1 MPKEKP
7 QPLVAAKRAKVEGA
21 LVITDNGNAE
31 MRRLYDERGV
41 AKGEKAIVMLHRILV
56 YRKNFLSPR

>member
-21 LVITDNGNAE
+21 F
-31 MRRLYDERGV
+31 
-41 AKGEKAIVMLHRILV
+41 VMMKI
-56 YRKNFLSPR
+56 KNKEVNHYETT

>member
-21 LVITDNGNAE
+21 FVIMKIKKT
-31 MRRLYDERGV
+31 RRLTAMKNLDTLL
-41 AKGEKAIVMLHRILV
+41 IVLKIIYQIILIL
-56 YRKNFLSPR
+56 NELG

>member
-21 LVITDNGNAE
+21 FVITDNGNAE
-31 MRRLYDERGV
+31 FYGKQD
-41 AKGEKAIVMLHRILV
+41 
-56 YRKNFLSPR
+56 SSS

>member
-21 LVITDNGNAE
+21 F
-31 MRRLYDERGV
+31 
-41 AKGEKAIVMLHRILV
+41 VMMKI
-56 YRKNFLSPR
+56 KKQGG